1 MTIFN
6 SQICHLIFKSK
17 AGNDMTDLNAEQGFL
32 SQNALDP
39 KIFSNQSSSIKS
51 EPFLITLQNRNE
63 S

>member
-1 MTIFN
+1 MP
-6 SQICHLIFKSK
+6 SKSK

-51 EPFLITLQNRNE
+51 EPFLITLETRADLMFLETPKHQT
-63 S
+63 